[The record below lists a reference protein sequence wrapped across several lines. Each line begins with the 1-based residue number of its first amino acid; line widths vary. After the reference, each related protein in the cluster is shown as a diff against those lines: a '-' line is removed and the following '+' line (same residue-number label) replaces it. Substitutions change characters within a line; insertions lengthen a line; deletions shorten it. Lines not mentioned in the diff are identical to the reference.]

1 MPGNDVLRQSG
12 PRRALAN
19 ALAEIDRLVLL
30 GDVLELRHGP
40 AREALAKARPA
51 LQEIARGLGRGKEVV
66 IVPGNHD
73 HQLLRPWLERR
84 SAQPAQEP
92 LELESSIDYTDGD
105 LLGALARALEPAT
118 VRAAYPGV
126 WLRED
131 VYATHG
137 HYSDRHTTVPLLE
150 RLGAGLMTRVVAEPA
165 GGPGTVDDYEA
176 TLGPLYAFLGAV
188 VAHRRARFYSD
199 GRDTLQ
205 VKAWRDLSSNGQ
217 RSARGTALRAAFP
230 LAVAALNRAGLGPL
244 TADISGPALR
254 RGGLRGMAEVVERV
268 KLPAAHVVFGHT
280 HRAGPLPG
288 DHAAEWRAPAGQALH
303 NCGSWLLEPWFLG
316 ERPPQS
322 PHRPGFAALLQAQGP
337 PELVNLLDDARR
349 KADRVAADPV

>member
-1 MPGNDVLRQSG
+1 MLRQSG
-12 PRRALAN
+12 PRRGLLN
-19 ALAEIDRLVLL
+19 ALAETDRLVLL

-40 AREALAKARPA
+40 PREALAQALPA
-51 LQEIARGLGRGKEVV
+51 LHEIAKALGPGKEVV

-73 HQLLRPWLERR
+73 HQLLRPWLDRR
-84 SAQPAQEP
+84 SAQTAQEA
-92 LELESSIDYTDGD
+92 LELESRIDHTDGA
-105 LLGALARALEPAT
+105 LLGALARALEPAS

-131 VYATHG
+131 LYATHG

-165 GGPGTVDDYEA
+165 GGPRSVDDYEA
-176 TLGPLYAFLGAV
+176 TLGPMYAFLAAL
-188 VAHRRARFYSD
+188 VAHRRPRLYSG

-217 RSARGTALRAAFP
+217 RSARGTALKAAFP
-230 LAVAALNRAGLGPL
+230 LAVATLNRAGLGPL

-254 RGGLRGMAEVVERV
+254 RGGLRGMAEVVERL
-268 KLPAAHVVFGHT
+268 KLPAAHVIFGHT

-288 DHAAEWRAPAGQALH
+288 DHQAEWRAPCGQTLH

-316 ERPPQS
+316 ERPRQS
-322 PHRPGFAALLQAQGP
+322 PHRPGFAALVGAQGP

-349 KADRVAADPV
+349 KADRVAPDPV